1 MAKTEQNENTV
12 ICNLK
17 ALRQAKGWSQSQ
29 IAEMIG
35 VKRQAVYDMETGRY
49 MPNTG
54 VALRLAK
61 CLGCRVEDIF
71 SEISDTEEK
80 SVTLISSPAR
90 TNARVSLVK
99 IRERLIGYPLN
110 GRDSLMSGF
119 HAADGLVGSSGK
131 KVKLL
136 EDENRLERTALVLGC
151 DPSFAVLSSHVSRTV
166 ADVRLMCRFE
176 SSYSAMKHLAA
187 GHAHLAGTHLHNTDD
202 SESNAVAAKKI
213 LGKTQAFV
221 IGFSLFE
228 EGMMVAPGNPFNI
241 QTVADLAERN
251 IRIVNREPGA
261 ALRILLDDVL
271 NKSGI
276 PGSAVNGY
284 SREVFNH
291 AQGAA
296 AVLYGAA
303 DAAMGLGAIAAA
315 YGLDFIPIKA
325 VRCDLIIPKDMMSH
339 PAVSITLD
347 VLQTR
352 RFHKDLMSLP
362 GYESSC
368 TGKII
373 SEL

>member
-241 QTVADLAERN
+241 QTVADF
-251 IRIVNREPGA
+251 
-261 ALRILLDDVL
+261 
-271 NKSGI
+271 S
-276 PGSAVNGY
+276 
-284 SREVFNH
+284 F
-291 AQGAA
+291 
-296 AVLYGAA
+296 
-303 DAAMGLGAIAAA
+303 
-315 YGLDFIPIKA
+315 
-325 VRCDLIIPKDMMSH
+325 
-339 PAVSITLD
+339 
-347 VLQTR
+347 
-352 RFHKDLMSLP
+352 
-362 GYESSC
+362 
-368 TGKII
+368 
-373 SEL
+373 